1 VTIRHL
7 APVLAL
13 FLVAVSLSVLVLI
26 VPPTRRAPPAEKTDP
41 RYEQFLQ
48 MADGGSRTEA
58 LARGDTLF
66 QSLLEE
72 KPDHPDLD
80 LLRRRLEAA
89 RQLRTL
95 LASTAKSS
103 PAALLE
109 GVTDPGLA
117 GLPVPVPPER
127 TDPGTLLPPAREA
140 YWTRL
145 KLFAAA
151 RVSRGL
157 SVQQVAFLDRY
168 YDLHMQDEILAIG
181 RQALVAHSGSSE
193 RLCYALVL
201 PLLYLQGRQDAWDQE
216 TPLFDLF
223 TPQML
228 GVLSK
233 FALLQAE
240 RPGAALAV
248 ARCQARR
255 NNREFSPTQWASD
268 AVDACTL
275 NQRPD
280 LAEQLV
286 GLVSAGTE
294 RQGVVAGLRLK
305 VADSYARCGEYGP
318 AAQACERI
326 CAELPATRWYGRIM
340 VAYLGYLARDG
351 KIEQVIATTESV
363 LQDAR
368 CQPYR
373 AQILYLRWWALR
385 KSDRLEEASAL
396 AQQLLEQYADNP
408 AVAPVLLERATDALA
423 RQKYDQCRELLT
435 RLTREFPGT
444 ESARRAQDIL
454 TRLTNSAGT

>member
-7 APVLAL
+7 APALAL
-13 FLVAVSLSVLVLI
+13 FLVAVCLSVLVLI
-26 VPPTRRAPPAEKTDP
+26 VPSTRRVPPAEKTDP

-48 MADGGSRTEA
+48 MADGGRMEA

-72 KPDHPDLD
+72 KPDHPDLV

-95 LASTAKSS
+95 LAGTAQSS

-117 GLPVPVPPER
+117 GLPVPVPAAP
-127 TDPGTLLPPAREA
+127 TDPGPLLPPAREA

-157 SVQQVAFLDRY
+157 SAEQVAFLDRY
-168 YDLHMQDEILAIG
+168 YDLHMQDAILAIG
-181 RQALVAHSGSSE
+181 RQVLVVHPDSSE

-201 PLLYLQGRQDAWDQE
+201 PLLYLQGREDAWDQE

-228 GVLSK
+228 GVLSR

-248 ARCQARR
+248 ARCQAGR

-286 GLVSAGTE
+286 DLVSAGTE
-294 RQGVVAGLRLK
+294 DQGAVAGLRLK
-305 VADSYARCGEYGP
+305 VADSYARCGEYRQ

-326 CAELPATRWYGRIM
+326 CAELPTTRWYGRIM

-351 KIEQVIATTESV
+351 KVEPVIAITESV
-363 LQDAR
+363 LQDIR
-368 CQPYR
+368 CQPYL
-373 AQILYLRWWALR
+373 AQVLYLRWWALR
-385 KSDRLEEASAL
+385 KSDRMEEAAAL
-396 AQQLLEQYADNP
+396 AQQLLEHYTDNP

-444 ESARRAQDIL
+444 ESARRAEDIL
-454 TRLTNSAGT
+454 TRLTNSAGK